1 MTHYRAAVMLL
12 QHGPLKRSDFA
23 AITGWPEKSV
33 RNILEQL
40 LANDA
45 VTRPKRGV
53 YQLASCA

>member
-1 MTHYRAAVMLL
+1 MSRYRTAVMLL

-33 RNILEQL
+33 RNILQQL
-40 LANDA
+40 LDAGA

-53 YQLASCA
+53 YQLAP